1 MLITSQDAWHCCY
14 DDEHAQ
20 KIVLK
25 YNGKP
30 VESLWVDL
38 SRYWWK
44 IGFDVSKKQVL
55 TLFGVS
61 PSTVSKLKAAFHIMG
76 IVRHVA
82 QWASEGHIM
91 KTSGDCAPR
100 PVHLTWQEKKKKN
113 QCVEMQLVSVPD
125 SERILQTPTLQ
136 LTGGFSCF
144 ILASQQRGGTYCLK
158 DRA

>member
-100 PVHLTWQEKKKKN
+100 PVRLTWQEKKKKSVCWN
-113 QCVEMQLVSVPD
+113 ATCQCTWFRTYSTNPNVTANRWIFLFH
-125 SERILQTPTLQ
+125 
-136 LTGGFSCF
+136 FS
-144 ILASQQRGGTYCLK
+144 
-158 DRA
+158 

>member
-76 IVRHVA
+76 IVRPMSIRRTHHEDIRWLRSSA
-82 QWASEGHIM
+82 C
-91 KTSGDCAPR
+91 TPD
-100 PVHLTWQEKKKKN
+100 LTRKEKKN